1 MFFMPVDLFTPF
13 IEGREKA
20 IDRNWNDLNQANQVE
35 RGWLDNDAKQLSNWF
50 KQDSYLDQLQQV
62 RNKTDVSNMNRDL
75 MAAAFPG
82 DKAQAEFSSDYA
94 IQLANA
100 GRTHIPELVGSQ
112 ITGWRGNAAEIAAK
126 GDARQKYSHN
136 LMDALARLNVQKA
149 KDANLLQPL
158 KMTAEKATLSSQ
170 INNTLGTGTGAGTG
184 AGTGTGAAPS
194 VTGGTTGISIPD
206 RSKQGSTANTTS
218 PVPSTPSAT
227 DKRTASDLYADAMN
241 RHYGIYGTW
250 GY

>member
-62 RNKTDVSNMNRDL
+62 RNQTDVSNMNRDL
-75 MAAAFPG
+75 LAMAQPG
-82 DKAQAEFSSDYA
+82 ELAKAGFSSDYA

-100 GRTHIPELVGSQ
+100 GYPHIPELVGSQ

-126 GDARQKYSHN
+126 GEAQQEYAGDLFRN
-136 LMDALARLNVQKA
+136 LALLNVQKA
-149 KDANLLQPL
+149 KDANTLQPL

-170 INNTLGTGTGAGTG
+170 INNTSGTGTGTGAT
-184 AGTGTGAAPS
+184 PS
-194 VTGGTTGISIPD
+194 VTSGITGISIPD
-206 RSKQGSTANTTS
+206 RSTQGGTANTTS
-218 PVPSTPSAT
+218 PVSPTPPVT
-227 DKRTASDLYADAMN
+227 NRTTVSDLYHKAMN
-241 RHYGIYGTW
+241 THYGAYGSW
-250 GY
+250 GW